1 MHMIKP
7 KDSREDITTQLQ
19 NINKVIQALYYK
31 PGASRAR
38 IHKLVYKRQRKHQI
52 SEYRYETETDKPL
65 ERRGKIKHYDRKAQA
80 SCLGPSE
87 PTPGRRQARSS
98 NRREGSSSSRSRRQ
112 GRLSQGLRHLVA
124 TNGYGEKENKA
135 TVST

>member
-38 IHKLVYKRQRKHQI
+38 IHKLAYKRQRKHQI
-52 SEYRYETETDKPL
+52 SEYRYKRETDRPL
-65 ERRGKIKHYDRKAQA
+65 EKRGKIKHYDRKAQA

-87 PTPGRRQARSS
+87 PTLGRRPARSS
-98 NRREGSSSSRSRRQ
+98 SHPRGSSGSCSRQ
-112 GRLSQGLRHLVA
+112 
-124 TNGYGEKENKA
+124 
-135 TVST
+135 